1 MVINKIQ
8 TCSFLSFG
16 GEIYLLI
23 LHLQVKDSITYLT
36 LVNTIKF
43 ELCPTLENVI
53 FSVNFDLTELSPN
66 CHPKVG
72 YAGKLNFN
80 PKVNQNSFGIE
91 HVSWI
96 LFPITSVSTE
106 TYNTLNF
113 IGQNAKNVTDITLS
127 IFQWAN
133 LEMLKITFENMFK
146 GLNGTLKTLHL
157 NNMGGLVIENIILK
171 ALSENGANIENLN
184 IFPNQRYWTALPE
197 LDKHFKNLRNLTVP
211 TFYHIDCLV
220 RDCKTLHD
228 LCIERV
234 SLVELKNSNMSE
246 IIQRYRNLRRIKIYV
261 IVTNKSDSDQC
272 SEWENALSNEH
283 RDIIEVNIVNNGVF
297 QSNLS

>member
-1 MVINKIQ
+1 M
-8 TCSFLSFG
+8 
-16 GEIYLLI
+16 
-23 LHLQVKDSITYLT
+23 
-36 LVNTIKF
+36 NTIKF

-66 CHPKVG
+66 CHQKVG

-80 PKVNQNSFGIE
+80 PKANQNSFGIE
-91 HVSWI
+91 NVVWI
-96 LFPITSVSTE
+96 LFPRTSVSTE
-106 TYNTLNF
+106 TYNTLDF

-197 LDKHFKNLRNLTVP
+197 LDNHFKNLRNLTVP

-246 IIQRYRNLRRIKIYV
+246 IIQRYKNLRRIKIYV

>member
-1 MVINKIQ
+1 M
-8 TCSFLSFG
+8 
-16 GEIYLLI
+16 
-23 LHLQVKDSITYLT
+23 
-36 LVNTIKF
+36 NTIKF

-66 CHPKVG
+66 CHQKVG

-80 PKVNQNSFGIE
+80 PKANQNFFGIE
-91 HVSWI
+91 NVVWI
-96 LFPITSVSTE
+96 LFPRTSVSTE
-106 TYNTLNF
+106 TYNTLDF

-197 LDKHFKNLRNLTVP
+197 LDNHFKNLRNLTVP

-246 IIQRYRNLRRIKIYV
+246 IIQRYKNLRRIKIYV
-261 IVTNKSDSDQC
+261 IVTNKSDFDQC
-272 SEWENALSNEH
+272 SE
-283 RDIIEVNIVNNGVF
+283 
-297 QSNLS
+297 